1 MDTWQTIS
9 TRRSIREFTAE
20 PVPVQL
26 VQKMLMAASM
36 AASGGNLQAWSFLVV
51 QDPRRLQMLGSLAP
65 GIIGKPQAVFILC
78 VDISQENPEK
88 DPWLFQYMGMSLGAA
103 MQNLLLTAHDL
114 GLGACPV
121 ASFHQKAVQVFLNI
135 PEHML
140 PLLLVATGFPQYKPQ
155 APAKKEYNQICFTES
170 WGNPL

>member
-1 MDTWQTIS
+1 METWQTIS

-20 PVPVQL
+20 PVPEQAIR
-26 VQKMLMAASM
+26 KMVTAASM
-36 AASGGNLQAWSFLVV
+36 AASGGNSQAWSFLTI
-51 QDPRRLQMLGSLAP
+51 QDPRRLQMLGALAP
-65 GIIGKPQAVFILC
+65 GIIGSPQVVFVLC
-78 VDISQENPEK
+78 IDVSQEDPEK

-121 ASFHQKAVQVFLNI
+121 ASFHQKAVQVFLDI
-135 PEHML
+135 PERMI
-140 PLLLVATGFPQYKPQ
+140 PLLLIAAGFPKFKPE
-155 APAKKEYNQICFTES
+155 APAKKEFNQICFAES